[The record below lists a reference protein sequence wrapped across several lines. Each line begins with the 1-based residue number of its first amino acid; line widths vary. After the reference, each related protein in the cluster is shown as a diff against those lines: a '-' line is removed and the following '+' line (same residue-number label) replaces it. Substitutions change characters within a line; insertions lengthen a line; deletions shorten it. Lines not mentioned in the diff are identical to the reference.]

1 MPFLAELNYNEKA
14 SKMYLS
20 DAFSSVVVKDIARRN
35 NIRDIDLL
43 ERIIRHVQHGMHVLC
58 FLPVSI
64 LQGLENIVFIEL
76 FRRGYDVHVGKVGGE
91 EMDFVA
97 NRQNEK
103 IYVQVSYMLASEST
117 IEREFGVYNLVR
129 DNWPK
134 YVVSMDE
141 LDISRDGIKHMN
153 ITDFLLADDWA

>member
-1 MPFLAELNYNEKA
+1 
-14 SKMYLS
+14 
-20 DAFSSVVVKDIARRN
+20 
-35 NIRDIDLL
+35 
-43 ERIIRHVQHGMHVLC
+43 MHVLC
-58 FLPVSI
+58 FFPVSI

-103 IYVQVSYMLASEST
+103 IYVQVSYILASESA
-117 IEREFGVYNLVR
+117 IEREFVVYALVR

-134 YVVSMDE
+134 YVVSMYE
-141 LDISRDGIKHMN
+141 LDMSREGIKHMN
-153 ITDFLLADDWA
+153 TIDFLLASDWA

>member
-1 MPFLAELNYNEKA
+1 M
-14 SKMYLS
+14 
-20 DAFSSVVVKDIARRN
+20 
-35 NIRDIDLL
+35 
-43 ERIIRHVQHGMHVLC
+43 
-58 FLPVSI
+58 
-64 LQGLENIVFIEL
+64 FIEL

-103 IYVQVSYMLASEST
+103 IYVQVSYLLASEST

-141 LDISRDGIKHMN
+141 LDMSRDGVKHVN

>member
-1 MPFLAELNYNEKA
+1 ML
-14 SKMYLS
+14 
-20 DAFSSVVVKDIARRN
+20 
-35 NIRDIDLL
+35 
-43 ERIIRHVQHGMHVLC
+43 
-58 FLPVSI
+58 
-64 LQGLENIVFIEL
+64 IEL

-141 LDISRDGIKHMN
+141 LDMSRDGIKHMN

>member
-1 MPFLAELNYNEKA
+1 M
-14 SKMYLS
+14 
-20 DAFSSVVVKDIARRN
+20 
-35 NIRDIDLL
+35 
-43 ERIIRHVQHGMHVLC
+43 
-58 FLPVSI
+58 
-64 LQGLENIVFIEL
+64 
-76 FRRGYDVHVGKVGGE
+76 HVGKVGGE

-103 IYVQVSYMLASEST
+103 IYVQVSYILASESAR
-117 IEREFGVYNLVR
+117 EREFGVYALVR

-141 LDISRDGIKHMN
+141 LDMSRDGIKHMN

>member
-1 MPFLAELNYNEKA
+1 
-14 SKMYLS
+14 
-20 DAFSSVVVKDIARRN
+20 
-35 NIRDIDLL
+35 
-43 ERIIRHVQHGMHVLC
+43 MHVLC

-64 LQGLENIVFIEL
+64 LQGLENIVLIEL
-76 FRRGYDVHVGKVGGE
+76 FRRGYDVHVGKVGGKE
-91 EMDFVA
+91 IDFVA

-103 IYVQVSYMLASEST
+103 IYVQVSYILASEGA

-141 LDISRDGIKHMN
+141 LDMSRDGVKHVN
-153 ITDFLLADDWA
+153 IIEFLLADDWN